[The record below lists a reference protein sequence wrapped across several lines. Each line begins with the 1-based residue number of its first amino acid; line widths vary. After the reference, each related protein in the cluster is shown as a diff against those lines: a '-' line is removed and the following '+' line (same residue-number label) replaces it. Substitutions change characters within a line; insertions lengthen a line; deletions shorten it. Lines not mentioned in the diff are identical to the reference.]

1 MSNKQTTIKK
11 TGLGES
17 PLSLFTPTSVL
28 TEEVESAQRAKQ
40 TAQQMV
46 VFEKSQEQSTN
57 TLSNQRTTAKS
68 AFLLGVESNHKE
80 SIGLQVTTEINDWL
94 DQVVKAGRRK
104 HGKKLQKQVIIQAG
118 VELLRAMPVD
128 WTDIVDL
135 NELRATLEKLSTAVI
150 ENT

>member
-1 MSNKQTTIKK
+1 MSNKTATKK

-17 PLSLFTPTSVL
+17 PLSLFTPTTVL

-40 TAQQMV
+40 PAQQMV
-46 VFEKSQEQSTN
+46 VFEKSQQQSTN
-57 TLSNQRTTAKS
+57 NLSHQITAARS
-68 AFLLGVESNHKE
+68 AFLIGVEGNHKE

-94 DQVVKAGRRK
+94 DQVVKVSRRK

-135 NELRATLEKLSTAVI
+135 NELRATLEKLSTVFS